1 MYNEMHKVLMNRIGC
16 NQINDFVSFLIG
28 SACSAQTGGLYAKV
42 NKKVSNFR
50 SGAVGV
56 GMNGTTA
63 MPMTKRESPDEG
75 IQDDVSTDV

>member
-1 MYNEMHKVLMNRIGC
+1 MHNKYLWIQRIC
-16 NQINDFVSFLIG
+16 SNQIIFFSLLIG

-56 GMNGTTA
+56 GMNGTNA